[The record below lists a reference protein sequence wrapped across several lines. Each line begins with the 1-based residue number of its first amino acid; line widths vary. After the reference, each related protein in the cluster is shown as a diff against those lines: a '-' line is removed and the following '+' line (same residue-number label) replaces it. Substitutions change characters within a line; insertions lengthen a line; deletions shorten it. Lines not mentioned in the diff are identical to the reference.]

1 LDYDLVVVGAG
12 PSGNVVA
19 RAVALKGFNVLI
31 LEEHETIGLP
41 VHCTGKV
48 SVRGAKELDL
58 RSINIL
64 HEVKGAN
71 FYAPDMSSFTI
82 KRGETQAYII
92 DRKSFDKYLSKKAIS
107 AGAELITEAK
117 VKKVRVNS
125 DGVQVIFDKENRQKK
140 VISRVLVDAG
150 GARSTIT
157 RSLDMYTK
165 TTDENRLASQYELS
179 DVKELD
185 QEKVNLFFGKDYAP
199 GFFAWIVPIRDDVAR
214 VGLCVSI
221 SSGKTAYRCLNKF
234 IKNHPIASEKL
245 KSATLIYRS
254 SHLIP
259 VGGTIKDTIT
269 DGVVIVGD
277 AAGQV
282 KSTTGG
288 GLYYGILCSK
298 IAGEVIS
305 EALSKSSN
313 KKIIERKYLEKYQNL
328 WRKKIGKEILY
339 SVKIRNFIDYL
350 SDEEL
355 NKLFNVIKNNRD
367 LVNVIE
373 TEGDIDFQFQ
383 VVSPLL
389 KRLYKQLLT
398 NPQLLFKLIKA
409 FI

>member
-12 PSGNVVA
+12 PTGNTVA
-19 RAVALKGFNVLI
+19 REVALKGFKVLI
-31 LEEHETIGLP
+31 LEEHKTVGLP

-48 SVRGAKELDL
+48 SVRAANELGI
-58 RSINIL
+58 RSSDIL

-71 FYAPDMSSFTI
+71 FYAPDASSFTI
-82 KRGETQAYII
+82 KRGETQAYILN
-92 DRKSFDKYLSKKAIS
+92 REEFDKHLSKKAIA

-117 VKKVRVNS
+117 VKKALVNS
-125 DGVQVIFDKENRQKK
+125 NGVQVFFNKENRQKR
-140 VISRVLVDAG
+140 VIARVIVDAG
-150 GARSTIT
+150 GARSTVA

-165 TTDENRLASQYELS
+165 TIGKLRLAYQYELA

-199 GFFAWIVPIRDDVAR
+199 GFFAWIVPIGDGVAR
-214 VGLCVSI
+214 VGLCVI
-221 SSGKTAYRCLNKF
+221 LSSGKNAYGYLNKF
-234 IKNHPIASEKL
+234 VENHPIASEKL
-245 KSATLIYRS
+245 RYASCISRS

-259 VGGTIKDTIT
+259 VGGTIDETIT
-269 DGVVIVGD
+269 DGILIVGD

-288 GLYYGILCSK
+288 GLYYGISCAK

-305 EALSKSSN
+305 EALSKSSDR
-313 KKIIERKYLEKYQNL
+313 KIIERKYLEEYQNR
-328 WRKKIGKEILY
+328 WRKKIGKEILN

-350 SDEEL
+350 SDKEL
-355 NKLFNVIKNNRD
+355 NRLFNVIKNNRD

-373 TEGDIDFQFQ
+373 TEGDIDFQFR
-383 VVSPLL
+383 VISPLL
-389 KRLYKQLLT
+389 KHLYKHLIT
-398 NPQLLFKLIKA
+398 NPQLLYKLIKA